1 MLPTANLLLTYLL
14 TICQGGPLL
23 ANRAACPNPTRSP
36 TPNPNLN
43 PNQVEVE
50 REVERFVD
58 VEREVGVRYQEDNL
72 TPQP

>member
-23 ANRAACPNPTRSP
+23 ANRAACPNPTRNP

-43 PNQVEVE
+43 PNQVN
-50 REVERFVD
+50 RFWPT
-58 VEREVGVRYQEDNL
+58 EQRAL
-72 TPQP
+72 TLPLP